1 PIFILLTRFCSD
13 GVTLGPNIILII
25 MRVVGEIPH
34 PEIKITLFHWNNRY
48 LIKLEAGPFEQTFK
62 VQEFDVASEEDL
74 RQIVNETFLRQAIE
88 RFNDMAQSLQQ
99 ATQFL

>member
-1 PIFILLTRFCSD
+1 
-13 GVTLGPNIILII
+13 

-34 PEIKITLFHWNNRY
+34 PELKITIFHWNNRY

-62 VQEFDVASEEDL
+62 IEEYDLSSEDEIKG
-74 RQIVNETFLRQAIE
+74 IVNEEFIRQSII
-88 RFNDMAQSLQQ
+88 RFNDMARSLSQ

>member
-1 PIFILLTRFCSD
+1 LLLFKNQSVFIHFGCPYIA
-13 GVTLGPNIILII
+13 G

-34 PEIKITLFHWNNRY
+34 PELKITIFHWNNRY

-62 VQEFDVASEEDL
+62 IEEYDISSEEE
-74 RQIVNETFLRQAIE
+74 IKTVINEEFLRQSIV
-88 RFNDMAQSLQQ
+88 RFEDMAKSLRQ

>member
-1 PIFILLTRFCSD
+1 
-13 GVTLGPNIILII
+13 

-34 PEIKITLFHWNNRY
+34 SEIKITLFHWNNRY

-62 VQEFDVASEEDL
+62 LQEFDVSSEDDL
-74 RQIVNETFLRQAIE
+74 KQIVSETFLKQAIE
-88 RFNDMAQSLQQ
+88 RFNDMSASLQQ